1 MEIIKC
7 RTNRNKKQLQLYI
20 KKKQNCVSHIDYFY
34 QAFMILKGYIPS
46 LPPLSNPCLL
56 NVTMSSLLFN

>member
-7 RTNRNKKQLQLYI
+7 RTNRNKNNYI
-20 KKKQNCVSHIDYFY
+20 KKKKQNCVSHIDYSY